1 MCVNVI
7 IRPEMCFPGGIGT
20 EVQRR
25 PRLMHYHIRWSS
37 GKVDWERYNSR
48 AEAEAGARQLI
59 RQEGTYQIEEF
70 SDTACPR
77 CRNA

>member
-1 MCVNVI
+1 
-7 IRPEMCFPGGIGT
+7 
-20 EVQRR
+20 
-25 PRLMHYHIRWSS
+25 MHYHIRWSS

-59 RQEGTYQIEEF
+59 RQEGSYEIEEF
-70 SDTACPR
+70 RDTACPR